1 MKMGKVPVNVLKRTV
16 IRALEEENLNQETKY
31 MDLLSKAGVGADAAL
46 LRLAVDEEIV
56 VSTNVYE
63 CPHSQFAAMAVYK
76 AVNNIASSFSV
87 ATAITVSFAL
97 PERFR
102 EIKLKEYMEKIL
114 AAARECRVQVVA
126 GDTKT
131 YNGVCVPILTITALG
146 VKGPKEDN
154 IKTEDDQIADC
165 DLVVS
170 KWIGME
176 GAYLIATEK
185 EEELSERYPDSM
197 IEAVKRL
204 SQKISVLGEAA
215 TAGKSGVI
223 AMHDLSEGGILGA
236 LYEFAQYHHVGLEVD
251 IKKIPVKQEIIE
263 ICEYYGCNPYAL
275 RSGGSLLMA
284 AKNGTKLVDDLKS
297 QGICAAVI
305 GRTTK
310 SNDMVIYNAEE
321 KRFLDRPQPDEIYEV
336 LHR

>member
-1 MKMGKVPVNVLKRTV
+1 MR
-16 IRALEEENLNQETKY
+16 
-31 MDLLSKAGVGADAAL
+31 
-46 LRLAVDEEIV
+46 IV
-56 VSTNVYE
+56 VFE
-63 CPHSQFAAMAVYK
+63 
-76 AVNNIASSFSV
+76 
-87 ATAITVSFAL
+87 
-97 PERFR
+97 
-102 EIKLKEYMEKIL
+102 
-114 AAARECRVQVVA
+114 VA

-223 AMHDLSEGGILGA
+223 AMHDLSEGGILGG
-236 LYEFAQYHHVGLEVD
+236 LWEFAEHHRIGLEID
-251 IKKIPVKQEIIE
+251 LKKIPVKQETIE
-263 ICEYYGCNPYAL
+263 ICEFFGLNPSYFV
-275 RSGGSLLMA
+275 SGGALLIVTD
-284 AKNGTKLVDDLKS
+284 NGHEFMDIPSMERSCFSGQRTKIFFCEPNRSDQKGS
-297 QGICAAVI
+297 CENNRNAFRRRKRNF
-305 GRTTK
+305 RT
-310 SNDMVIYNAEE
+310 
-321 KRFLDRPQPDEIYEV
+321 
-336 LHR
+336 

>member
-1 MKMGKVPVNVLKRTV
+1 MKMGKIPVNVLKRT
-16 IRALEEENLNQETKY
+16 IIKNLEEQNSYQKIENF
-31 MDLLSKAGVGADAAL
+31 DLYSKAGVGADAAL
-46 LRLAVDEEIV
+46 LRLAVDEEIAL
-56 VSTNVYE
+56 STNVYE

-76 AVNNIASSFSV
+76 AVNNIASSF
-87 ATAITVSFAL
+87 AIGRAITVSFAL

-114 AAARECRVQVVA
+114 EAARECRVQVVA

-131 YNGVCVPILTITALG
+131 YKGVSVPILTITALG
-146 VKGPKEDN
+146 VKLPKDDN
-154 IKTEDDQIADC
+154 VKSEDDRIADC
-165 DLVVS
+165 DLVLS

-176 GAYLIATEK
+176 GAYLLARER
-185 EEELSERYPDSM
+185 EEELLKRYPDSM
-197 IEAVKRL
+197 IEAVKKL
-204 SQKISVLGEAA
+204 SQEMTVLREAA

-223 AMHDLSEGGILGA
+223 AMHDLSEGGVLGA
-236 LYEFAQYHHVGLEVD
+236 LYEFAQYNHVGLEVN

-297 QGICAAVI
+297 QGICATVI

-310 SNDMVIYNAEE
+310 SNDMVIYKDGE
-321 KRFLDRPQPDEIYEV
+321 KRFLDRPQPDEIYGV
-336 LHR
+336 LNG

>member
-1 MKMGKVPVNVLKRTV
+1 MKMGKVPVNVLKRT
-16 IRALEEENLNQETKY
+16 IIKILEEQNSYQKTEY
-31 MDLLSKAGVGADAAL
+31 FDLHSKAGVGADAAL
-46 LRLAVDEEIV
+46 LRLAVDEEIAL
-56 VSTNVYE
+56 STNVYE

-76 AVNNIASSFSV
+76 AVNNIASSFAM

-114 AAARECRVQVVA
+114 AAARQCNVTVAA

-131 YNGVCVPILTITALG
+131 YQGVSIPILTITALG
-146 VKGPKEDN
+146 VKISEEDN
-154 IKTEDDQIADC
+154 ITSEAGNMPIC
-165 DLVVS
+165 DLVLS

-176 GAYLIATEK
+176 GAYLLATEK
-185 EEELSERYPDSM
+185 EEELSKRYPKAM

-204 SQKISVLGEAA
+204 SQEMSVLREAA

-236 LYEFAQYHHVGLEVD
+236 LYEFAQSNHVGLEVD
-251 IKKIPVKQEIIE
+251 MKKIPVKQEIIE

-284 AKNGTKLVDDLKS
+284 VQNGPKLVDELKA
-297 QGICAAVI
+297 QGIYGAVI

-310 SNDMVIYNAEE
+310 SNDMMIYNDGE
-321 KRFLDRPQPDEIYEV
+321 KRFLDRPQPDEIYNI
-336 LHR
+336 L